1 MYISNKHVKI
11 ILEHQKSEII
21 LVQFVHYCDNFSLFF
36 RVLLLIFFALFMA
49 SDLFWLFSLHD
60 SCRSF
65 LLLDAIVIR
74 FLCFLLSPLEAKKGC
89 NNSCKRNKHKK
100 SNIKNKQC
108 TNVKNL
114 YKNEAKGLI

>member
-36 RVLLLIFFALFMA
+36 RVLLLIFFASFMA
-49 SDLFWLFSLHD
+49 SDLCQFSLPD

-65 LLLDAIVIR
+65 LLLDAVVIS
-74 FLCFLLSPLEAKKGC
+74 FSLLFAIAFRSEKEL
-89 NNSCKRNKHKK
+89 
-100 SNIKNKQC
+100 
-108 TNVKNL
+108 
-114 YKNEAKGLI
+114 